1 MPATSTKSP
10 QIDSLDLG
18 RLDDGDPADL
28 RKSAHLEGVRF
39 AALALPRL
47 DLPGAEI
54 IGARFGG
61 LSVDDLD
68 LKGARLSE
76 VELDQVDVPVVRA
89 ARSRWRDVQV
99 TGRIGSMEAYEAEL
113 RSVHFVGCKLSF
125 VNLRGAELLDVAFT
139 DCLIEELDL
148 VQATARR
155 VSFTGTRVS
164 RLNLQQS
171 TLEHVDLRGGQFED
185 FQGLDGLRGA
195 TISPLQLSLLA
206 PLLAQERGIKIEDR

>member
-10 QIDSLDLG
+10 QIDRLDLG

-61 LSVDDLD
+61 LSADELD

-76 VELDQVDVPVVRA
+76 VELDQVDVPVVLA

-113 RSVHFVGCKLSF
+113 RSVHFVSCKLSF
-125 VNLRGAELLDVAFT
+125 VNLRGAQLLDVAFT

-148 VQATARR
+148 GQSKVRR
-155 VSFTGTRVS
+155 VALAGS
-164 RLNLQQS
+164 RIAHLDVQHAEL
-171 TLEHVDLRGGQFED
+171 HDFDLRGARFESIA
-185 FQGLDGLRGA
+185 GLRHLRGT
-195 TISPLQLSLLA
+195 TISPHQLALIA
-206 PLLAQERGIKIEDR
+206 PLLASELGIRIED